1 MPFLQSVAQRFI
13 GSTVRYPMK
22 EIMFLI
28 LCVAISVKVL
38 KRSALG
44 KAEANLWKAGRHF
57 RSLLRVNA
65 WRI

>member
-28 LCVAISVKVL
+28 LCVAGYLGESV
-38 KRSALG
+38 
-44 KAEANLWKAGRHF
+44 ETI
-57 RSLLRVNA
+57 
-65 WRI
+65 RIR